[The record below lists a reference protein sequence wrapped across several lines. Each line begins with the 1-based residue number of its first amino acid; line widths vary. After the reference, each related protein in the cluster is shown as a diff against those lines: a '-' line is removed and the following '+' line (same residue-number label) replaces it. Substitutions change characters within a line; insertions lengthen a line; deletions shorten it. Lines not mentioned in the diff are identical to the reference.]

1 MSREQQS
8 FRLRYQRQSIKDTLS
23 FVELENLDILIISEE
38 DEPKRLPR
46 SLNSQQLVKNSSF

>member
-23 FVELENLDILIISEE
+23 FMDLENLDILIISEE

-46 SLNSQQLVKNSSF
+46 SLNSQQLAKNFSF